1 MMATSF
7 VFMIYSA
14 TAISLKHLALLY
26 IIYCSTE
33 ENFMSFKQKE
43 AKNQLLKKPFS
54 SSGLW
59 KQTILIKSYQ
69 PFSLLNTLKRI
80 ITFSFLLSKKEFQK
94 FFILETFV
102 NMRHQI
108 NMVCGIFCKL

>member
-1 MMATSF
+1 
-7 VFMIYSA
+7 
-14 TAISLKHLALLY
+14 
-26 IIYCSTE
+26 
-33 ENFMSFKQKE
+33 MSFKQKE

-69 PFSLLNTLKRI
+69 PFSLLNILKKI
-80 ITFSFLLSKKEFQK
+80 ITFSFFLSKKEFQK
-94 FFILETFV
+94 FFILETFI